1 MYNPWTSCKG
11 EMAQVLG
18 STRLYVDSIVGEK
31 WIMRCFIV
39 LSMCYMVVDIIAQI
53 PVING
58 MNVDL
63 YLLHMKTNER
73 GTSKCKVC
81 MGIK

>member
-1 MYNPWTSCKG
+1 MDN
-11 EMAQVLG
+11 EV
-18 STRLYVDSIVGEK
+18 
-31 WIMRCFIV
+31 FIV